1 MEKLLSCIVFVFC
14 RNIDEKS
21 EKFQHAGLR
30 NCIVGTAVLQGVI
43 IRSNVF
49 SLSLSL
55 FLCFLSTRP
64 IQNLSFTPDL
74 MKVTIPGPS
83 YEKSKTNF

>member
-49 SLSLSL
+49 SLSLPQAIIFIPLL
-55 FLCFLSTRP
+55 F
-64 IQNLSFTPDL
+64 IH
-74 MKVTIPGPS
+74 
-83 YEKSKTNF
+83 